1 MRYVALLLL
10 IVVFLASVSRS
21 FYRTLGSAG
30 LIPDDYRYG
39 DLYRFS
45 NLAAFRANREAQCR
59 VVPVRKAKAAL
70 YAVGDSFME
79 PGYVNA
85 GDIAAGYY
93 SYTHWNDHRVVAL
106 DTAVR
111 NVLLIESV
119 ERHFREHLSKPVDN
133 LQVVTGTAPDEA
145 DTKPSFWNDF
155 QQFLTGPAEIRK
167 DFPEERLDN
176 ALFNWDVFLRIRQ
189 WKAQLN
195 LDLFG
200 RVHPMT
206 SLSPD
211 EQHIFLKL
219 DTDAKAINSN
229 FNELSEEEVDKL
241 VEHLNLSADD
251 YRKAG
256 FDDVVLSIIPNK
268 TTIAA
273 PEMGRYNRLIER
285 IQSHPDLR
293 LTIVDSYGWLM
304 KTGPKAYQPGDSHWT
319 CESRATWLRRLN
331 GVLLK

>member
-45 NLAAFRANREAQCR
+45 NLAAFRSDREGQCTA
-59 VVPVRKAKAAL
+59 VPVRKAKAAL

-85 GDIAAGYY
+85 GDISADYY
-93 SYTHWNDHRVVAL
+93 SYTHWNDHRAVAL
-106 DTAVR
+106 DTSVR

-119 ERHFREHLSKPVDN
+119 ERHFREHLAKPVEN
-133 LQVVTGTAPDEA
+133 LQVVQGAVPDQTEA
-145 DTKPSFWNDF
+145 KLSAWTDF
-155 QQFLTGPAEIRK
+155 EQFLTGPAEIRK

-176 ALFNWDVFLRIRQ
+176 MLFNWDFFLRIRE

-200 RVHPMT
+200 RSHPMT

-219 DTDAKAINSN
+219 DTDPKVINSN
-229 FNELSEEEVDKL
+229 FNELTDEEVGTL
-241 VEHLNLSADD
+241 VRHLNESADR
-251 YRKAG
+251 YKKAG
-256 FDDVVLSIIPNK
+256 FDEVILSIIPNK

-273 PEMGRYNRLIER
+273 PAMGRYNRLIER
-285 IQSHPDLR
+285 IQQHPDLR
-293 LTIVDSYGWLM
+293 LTIVDSYGWL
-304 KTGPKAYQPGDSHWT
+304 KSAGPKAYQPGDSHWT
-319 CESRATWLRRLN
+319 CESRAKWLTQLN
-331 GVLLK
+331 GVLLR